1 MESVKKLNEEKQNK
15 LLDSPK
21 FWKYGKHKEKYNF
34 IIEFFFLK
42 EKGKARYFHG

>member
-34 IIEFFFLK
+34 MINF
-42 EKGKARYFHG
+42 